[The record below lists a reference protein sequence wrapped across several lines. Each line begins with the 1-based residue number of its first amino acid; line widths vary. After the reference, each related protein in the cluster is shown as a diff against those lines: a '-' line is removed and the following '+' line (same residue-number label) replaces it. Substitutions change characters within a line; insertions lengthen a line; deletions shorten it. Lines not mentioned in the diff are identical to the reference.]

1 MHQHKVFL
9 IDQNTHLHQDMEMKR
24 LELKNKFS
32 CKTITKS
39 TGPSFYR
46 NGRAACPHRSLI
58 AVVRN
63 NSLTRQK
70 NNWEKLLCGCFMK
83 DFRSKHICFSLTS
96 SKAYAEN
103 FSDIFHKRS
112 TWMPYSR
119 KTILKSER
127 SASINELNADY
138 SKSHTAF
145 RLCLRKWLIACISA
159 LHYLCIY
166 LVTISYTES
175 LIRANEPSSYC
186 DKACGMSSSPKSC
199 SAGSE
204 KK

>member
-1 MHQHKVFL
+1 
-9 IDQNTHLHQDMEMKR
+9 MKR

-70 NNWEKLLCGCFMK
+70 KNWEQLLCGCFMK

-127 SASINELNADY
+127 SASINNWTPITQNHTLPFDCAFVNGW
-138 SKSHTAF
+138 SHVYQPYTTYAF
-145 RLCLRKWLIACISA
+145 TSWQF
-159 LHYLCIY
+159 H
-166 LVTISYTES
+166 TQ
-175 LIRANEPSSYC
+175 NP
-186 DKACGMSSSPKSC
+186 
-199 SAGSE
+199 
-204 KK
+204 

>member
-1 MHQHKVFL
+1 
-9 IDQNTHLHQDMEMKR
+9 MKR

-70 NNWEKLLCGCFMK
+70 KNWEKLLCGCFIK

-96 SKAYAEN
+96 SKTYAEN

-119 KTILKSER
+119 KNYIKER
-127 SASINELNADY
+127 AKCKY
-138 SKSHTAF
+138 K
-145 RLCLRKWLIACISA
+145 
-159 LHYLCIY
+159 
-166 LVTISYTES
+166 
-175 LIRANEPSSYC
+175 
-186 DKACGMSSSPKSC
+186 
-199 SAGSE
+199 
-204 KK
+204 

>member
-1 MHQHKVFL
+1 
-9 IDQNTHLHQDMEMKR
+9 MKR

-32 CKTITKS
+32 CKTTTKS

-70 NNWEKLLCGCFMK
+70 KNWEKLLCGCFIK

-159 LHYLCIY
+159 LHYLCVY

-199 SAGSE
+199 SALLLFLRFRS
-204 KK
+204 KFRRLPPL

>member
-1 MHQHKVFL
+1 
-9 IDQNTHLHQDMEMKR
+9 MKR

-70 NNWEKLLCGCFMK
+70 KNWEKLLCGCFIKDFRSKHICFSLTSSKAYAENFSDIFHKRSCLTRQKKNWEKLLCGCFIK

-119 KTILKSER
+119 KNYIKER
-127 SASINELNADY
+127 AKCKY
-138 SKSHTAF
+138 K
-145 RLCLRKWLIACISA
+145 
-159 LHYLCIY
+159 
-166 LVTISYTES
+166 
-175 LIRANEPSSYC
+175 
-186 DKACGMSSSPKSC
+186 
-199 SAGSE
+199 
-204 KK
+204 

>member
-1 MHQHKVFL
+1 
-9 IDQNTHLHQDMEMKR
+9 MKR

-39 TGPSFYR
+39 AFV
-46 NGRAACPHRSLI
+46 L
-58 AVVRN
+58 
-63 NSLTRQK
+63 QK
-70 NNWEKLLCGCFMK
+70 WSCSVSSQIVDSGSKKQQSYQTKKNWEKLLCVCFMK
-83 DFRSKHICFSLTS
+83 DFRSKYICFSLTS
-96 SKAYAEN
+96 SKAFAEN

-119 KTILKSER
+119 KTILKSGR

-204 KK
+204 KKQL